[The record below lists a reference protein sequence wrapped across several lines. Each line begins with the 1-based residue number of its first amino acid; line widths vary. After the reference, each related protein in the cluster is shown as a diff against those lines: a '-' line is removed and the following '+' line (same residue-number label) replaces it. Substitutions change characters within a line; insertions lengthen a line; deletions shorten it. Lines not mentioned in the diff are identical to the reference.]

1 MICILTEKPSAAK
14 NFATALGGFKGNYC
28 GQDYIIV
35 NSVGHIFEYPDDP
48 SSLVKASLA
57 DKYKSWDIKNLP
69 WNEEDF
75 IWKKKRRAGT
85 KDIYN
90 KIKESCMKAEEIV
103 IATDNDPTGEGTLL
117 ADEIL
122 LNLNLKGKIFSRMF
136 FEDESTKSIQRAFK
150 NRVNIDNLEEDPDF
164 IKADYRSKWDY
175 LSMQFTRIA
184 SNASKRYAVLRNGRL
199 KSFMNTLVGD
209 ELEAYNNYKPISI
222 YQDAFLDEEGVWY
235 IKKDNKNYLKK
246 EDVSLKDLHE
256 SRVIYEEP
264 IRKSTPPPKLL
275 DLASLASILASLGYK
290 AGYVKDV
297 YQKMYNDSVVSYPRT
312 EDSVITYEQFNDL
325 LPNINAIADLVGI
338 DKIHLTHRIPRSTH
352 VKKSATHGANRPGSN
367 IPSSLLELDKK
378 YGRGAS
384 LIYKTLA
391 VNTLT
396 MFCEDYIYDVLPGY
410 IKDFPDYKG
419 SVTTPISLGYKNIWS
434 IDDEK
439 IEEKKLG
446 NIAKPSVKEIIKKR
460 PPYPT
465 MKWLM
470 KQLEKYNVG
479 TGATR
484 TGVYAEVTNE
494 KAKYPLMKDDK
505 GKISLTTYGTDN
517 YILLKNTHIGNSELT
532 EQLQIE
538 MKYIADN
545 PDTDIY
551 ALLHNMQNYVT
562 DDLKTMMDNSK
573 SLKGEKMSKN
583 NNEKTEYTCPI
594 CGGVIIK
601 KSWGYTCENRSEDG
615 KCHFAIGNTLCQK
628 EIPEE
633 QQIKLITEG
642 STDIIKGLVSAKGNI
657 FNAKLVVDNEK
668 GGVSFEFAEREI
680 QIIEGM
686 NCPLCG
692 KPLTEISFG
701 YGCSGYRTDGCRF
714 SIGDLCGK
722 KLTETQVKNL
732 LKGNIVKVRGMKS
745 KAGKKFDAEVNLVV
759 ENGNTKFNFSF

>member
-14 NFATALGGFKGNYC
+14 NFATAFGGFKGTYR

-48 SSLVKASLA
+48 SFLVKASLA
-57 DKYKSWDIKNLP
+57 DKYKNWDTKNLP
-69 WNEEDF
+69 WNEKDF
-75 IWKKKRRAGT
+75 VWKKKRRSGT
-85 KDIYN
+85 KDIFDN
-90 KIKESCMKAEEIV
+90 IKEGCMKADEII

-122 LNLNLKGKIFSRMF
+122 LNLNLRGKTFSRMF
-136 FEDESTKSIQRAFK
+136 FEDESVKSIQKAFK
-150 NRVNIDNLEEDPDF
+150 NRVDIEVLEEDPDY

-184 SNASKRYAVLRNGRL
+184 SNACKRYAVLRNGRL

-209 ELEAYNNYKPISI
+209 ELEAYNNYKPIST
-222 YQDAFLDEEGVWY
+222 YQDAFRDEEGVWY
-235 IKKDNKNYLKK
+235 IKKDNKTYPKK

-256 SRVIYEEP
+256 SSVIHEKP

-275 DLASLASILASLGYK
+275 DLAALSSILASLGYK
-290 AGYVKDV
+290 AGYVKDI

-325 LPNINAIADLVGI
+325 LPNIDTIADLVGI
-338 DKIHLTHRIPRSTH
+338 DKIHLTHRTPRTTH

-367 IPSSLLELDKK
+367 IPSSLSNLDTK

-396 MFCEDYIYDVLPGY
+396 MFCEDYVYDVLSGY
-410 IKDFPDYKG
+410 VKDFPDYKG
-419 SVTTPISLGYKNIWS
+419 SVTTPVSLGYRNIWS
-434 IDDEK
+434 TDDDEK
-439 IEEKKLG
+439 IEEKSLG
-446 NIAKPSVKEIIKKR
+446 NIAKPAIKEIIPKR

-505 GKISLTTYGTDN
+505 GKITLTVYGADN
-517 YILLKNTHIGNSELT
+517 YILLKNTHIGSSQLT
-532 EQLQIE
+532 EQLQNE

-545 PDTDIY
+545 PDTNIY
-551 ALLHNMQNYVT
+551 DLLHNMQNYVT

-573 SLKGEKMSKN
+573 NLKGEKMDN
-583 NNEKTEYTCPI
+583 INEVTEYTCPI
-594 CGGVIIK
+594 CGGAIIK
-601 KSWGYTCENRSEDG
+601 KNWGYTCENRTEDG
-615 KCHFAIGNTLCQK
+615 DCHFAIGNILCQR

-633 QQIKLITEG
+633 QQIKLINEG
-642 STDIIKGLVSAKGNI
+642 STDIIRGFISAKGNT
-657 FNAKLVVDNEK
+657 FNAKLIVDKEK
-668 GGVSFEFAEREI
+668 GGTSFEFAEREI
-680 QIIEGM
+680 EIIDGM
-686 NCPLCG
+686 NCPICG
-692 KPLTEISFG
+692 KPLTATSFG
-701 YGCSGYRTDGCRF
+701 YGCSGYRTNGCRF
-714 SIGDLCGK
+714 SIGTLCGK

-732 LKGNIVKVRGMKS
+732 LKGNSVKVRGMKS
-745 KAGKKFDAEVNLVV
+745 KAGKKFDAEISLVV
-759 ENGNTKFNFSF
+759 EKGNTKFNFSF